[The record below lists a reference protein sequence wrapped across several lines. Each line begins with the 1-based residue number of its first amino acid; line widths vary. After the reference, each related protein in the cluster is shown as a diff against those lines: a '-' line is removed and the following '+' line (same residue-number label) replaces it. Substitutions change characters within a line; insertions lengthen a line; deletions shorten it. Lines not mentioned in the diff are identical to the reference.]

1 MEPFRV
7 QNVLMGQMCAG
18 RAPSGVRPA
27 GVVAEGLFFP
37 DGVFSEDVPFIAF
50 DEGIAAIYGD
60 ATVDGQALCHH
71 LLCVHVKFFHN
82 GTAICLFHC
91 SETHPALRHPSR
103 NGGEGWCLGAIGS
116 FFLMDYKSFYYCCYY
131 PEDRP
136 SLTGGAG
143 GWVFISQPSCRSR
156 CRCPSEPFSRADRL
170 RYTICQLMR

>member
-1 MEPFRV
+1 M

-91 SETHPALRHPSR
+91 SFEFLCSTDNSLVLWLRSK
-103 NGGEGWCLGAIGS
+103 GVKECLA
-116 FFLMDYKSFYYCCYY
+116 
-131 PEDRP
+131 
-136 SLTGGAG
+136 
-143 GWVFISQPSCRSR
+143 VQV
-156 CRCPSEPFSRADRL
+156 PFCVEESP
-170 RYTICQLMR
+170 